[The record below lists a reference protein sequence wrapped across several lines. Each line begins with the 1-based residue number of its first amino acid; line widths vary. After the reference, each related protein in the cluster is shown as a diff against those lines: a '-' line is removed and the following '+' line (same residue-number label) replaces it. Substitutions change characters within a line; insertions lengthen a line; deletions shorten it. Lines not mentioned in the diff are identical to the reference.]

1 MYIFTV
7 DRRDP
12 AEPAP
17 GEAILLT
24 ASGVWRVG
32 PDGQFSRDESV
43 LRFAPA
49 TGKIRVTV
57 LEDDTRWEA
66 TFPVGSDLST
76 LDLEFVQVFDP
87 DPGAGR
93 ALLEELEQVDKDSVR
108 ALRAIA
114 SGDGTEGDVARLKT
128 LERRAAQ
135 IRYDVWPLLPE
146 GERSPSRPPAPEAE
160 S

>member
-1 MYIFTV
+1 MYLFTV
-7 DRRDP
+7 DHRNP
-12 AEPAP
+12 VEPVP
-17 GEAILLT
+17 GSTVLLT
-24 ASGVWRVG
+24 TSGVWRVG
-32 PDGQFSRDESV
+32 PGGQLSRDESV

-49 TGKIRVTV
+49 AGKIRVTV

-66 TFPVGSDLST
+66 TFPVGSDLSEE
-76 LDLEFVQVFDP
+76 DLAFVQVFDP

-114 SGDGTEGDVARLKT
+114 SGDGTEGDVARLRT

-146 GERSPSRPPAPEAE
+146 GERSPTRPPAPEAE

>member
-1 MYIFTV
+1 MYLFTV
-7 DRRDP
+7 DRRNP

-24 ASGVWRVG
+24 ASGVWRAG
-32 PDGQFSRDESV
+32 PGGQLSRDESV

-49 TGKIRVTV
+49 AGKIRVSV

-66 TFPVGSDLST
+66 SFPVGSDLST
-76 LDLEFVQVFDP
+76 LDLAFSQVYDP

-114 SGDGTEGDVARLKT
+114 SGDGTEGDVVRLRT

-146 GERSPSRPPAPEAE
+146 GERSPTRPPEPEAE
-160 S
+160 